1 MSADF
6 REMEKEQYQSVNRF
20 LFLEGESRSQIKECL
35 DAVYSD
41 SSPSMATIKNWFN
54 EFQHGHTSVF
64 DEPRP
69 SAPKMATMEDNMTK
83 IHDHVLADRRLKV
96 LEIAETVGIS
106 KDHMGHIL
114 HKILG
119 LRNLSV

>member
-54 EFQHGHTSVF
+54 EYQRGH
-64 DEPRP
+64 
-69 SAPKMATMEDNMTK
+69 M
-83 IHDHVLADRRLKV
+83 
-96 LEIAETVGIS
+96 
-106 KDHMGHIL
+106 
-114 HKILG
+114 
-119 LRNLSV
+119 